1 MLVVAL
7 VGALMGFH
15 PLFAA
20 NDGLL
25 SAQSGL
31 YVRQLILDGLHPTRL
46 SALESHLKQQLK
58 GELSEDCQLNFSQSV
73 NADVRAHQI
82 VNQGLADNRIAVVSV
97 NCYMTAEQIQAFKI
111 SISRY
116 YIENHYI
123 NSGAIIPDQE
133 VKGGVI
139 VIRVIEGRLTDVV
152 IENEDQLRLSS
163 GYIKR
168 RLKFE
173 GDEQNILNMDVLQE
187 RLQIMQQNPLF
198 KQIVS
203 KVAPGKEPGDGI
215 LKVKVREADSLQ
227 IGFRFNNYRT
237 PSVGAYRGALELN
250 YRNLPLGWGDA
261 FYFRYGLTEGVNDY
275 AFNYGVPLPLM
286 KYDTTLSLGFDK
298 SDSEVVTEPFSE
310 LDVKSDSERW
320 SVSLRQPFYKSYPP
334 PDPKPQ
340 SYQEFAL
347 ALKLER
353 RRNITFL
360 EDGPF
365 RFSRGSIDGEME
377 YGVIRLSSEW
387 LSRGQYN
394 VFAFYNTFS
403 FGTDALGSTT
413 IDKSVIDN
421 HFRTWLG
428 QFQWFGSFKQLSWMR
443 SSLPRLWESRLLF
456 RTNIQL
462 ANNELLSLEKFS
474 IGGHASVRG
483 YRESQLIRDNGISA
497 SLEWHVPIGHLS
509 FDDPDEGKIHL
520 VPFVDYGRGDNKDRS
535 TPEPKDI
542 SSVGIGMRWSP
553 LKNVHTQFY
562 WAKALRNISQPE
574 DDHDL
579 QDEGFHFEI
588 YVNLLPWK

>member
-20 NDGLL
+20 TPNDGLL

-31 YVRQLILDGLHPTRL
+31 YVRQLILDGLHPIRL
-46 SALESHLKQQLK
+46 TALESHLKQQLA
-58 GELSEDCQLNFSQSV
+58 GNLSEDCQLTLSQ
-73 NADVRAHQI
+73 RAQPI
-82 VNQGLADNRIAVVSV
+82 VSV
-97 NCYMTAEQIQAFKI
+97 NCYMTAEQIQAFKT
-111 SISRY
+111 SISRF

-133 VKGGVI
+133 VKGGLI
-139 VIRVIEGRLTDVV
+139 VIRIIEGRLRDVV

-168 RLKFE
+168 RLMFK

-203 KVAPGKEPGDGI
+203 KVVPGDEPGDGI

-261 FYFRYGLTEGVNDY
+261 LYFRYGLTEGLNDY
-275 AFNYGVPLPLM
+275 AFNYSVPLPLM
-286 KYDTTLSLGFDK
+286 KYDSTLSLDFDK
-298 SDSEVVTEPFSE
+298 SDSEVVTEPFNE

-320 SVSLRQPFYKSYPP
+320 SVSLRQPFYKSYP
-334 PDPKPQ
+334 
-340 SYQEFAL
+340 SHGYQEFAL

-353 RRNITFL
+353 RSNTTFL
-360 EDGPF
+360 EDAPF
-365 RFSRGSIDGEME
+365 SFSRGSIDGEME
-377 YGVIRLSSEW
+377 YGVIRFSSEW

-403 FGTDALGSTT
+403 FGTEALGSTT
-413 IDKSVIDN
+413 IEKSLVDN

-443 SSLPRLWESRLLF
+443 SSFPRLWESRLLF

-483 YRESQLIRDNGISA
+483 YRESQLIRDSGISA
-497 SLEWHVPIGHLS
+497 SLEWHIPIGHLS

-562 WAKALRNISQPE
+562 WAKALRNISQFE
-574 DDHDL
+574 GDHDL
-579 QDEGFHFEI
+579 QDEGFHFEF
-588 YVNLLPWK
+588 YVDLWPPR